1 MLIVDCTWTDIG
13 KLFLSIATGMDNAGK
28 PILILFLLPP
38 KFAGSVNKSLLFS
51 SNAVN
56 FSSTEFGD
64 WACVG
69 NKITSTSL
77 NIVLKAD
84 STWPFNL

>member
-1 MLIVDCTWTDIG
+1 
-13 KLFLSIATGMDNAGK
+13 MDNAGK

-64 WACVG
+64 
-69 NKITSTSL
+69 
-77 NIVLKAD
+77 
-84 STWPFNL
+84 